1 MTKTNF
7 ALLTDEVLNEFDCKL
22 KGLEFNNEGI
32 CTVSYFDGVFNRQ
45 LFVAYRFMNLARIR
59 FKIMNQL
66 GLLELYE
73 PGIDLE
79 F

>member
-1 MTKTNF
+1 MSKTNF

-32 CTVSYFDGVFNRQ
+32 CTVNYFDGVFDRQ
-45 LFVAYRFMNLARIR
+45 LFAAYRFMNLARLR

-66 GLLELYE
+66 DLLEPFE
-73 PGIDLE
+73 PDID
-79 F
+79 FGF

>member
-22 KGLEFNNEGI
+22 KALEFNNEGI
-32 CTVSYFDGVFNRQ
+32 CTVSYFDGIFDKQ
-45 LFVAYRFMNLARIR
+45 IFVAYRFMNRARLR

-66 GLLELYE
+66 DLLEE
-73 PGIDLE
+73 IDPELDLG

>member
-7 ALLTDEVLNEFDCKL
+7 TLLTDEVLNEFDCKL
-22 KGLEFNNEGI
+22 EGLEFNNEGI
-32 CTVSYFDGVFNRQ
+32 CKVSYFDGIFDKE
-45 LFVAYRFMNLARIR
+45 LFVAYRFMNRARLR

-66 GLLELYE
+66 DILEPYE